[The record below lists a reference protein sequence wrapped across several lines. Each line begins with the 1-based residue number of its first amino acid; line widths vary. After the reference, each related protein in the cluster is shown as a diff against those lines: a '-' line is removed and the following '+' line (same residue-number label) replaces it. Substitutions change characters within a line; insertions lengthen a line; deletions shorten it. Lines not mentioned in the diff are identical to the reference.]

1 MKSGLLL
8 TFLLICLNATSKEE
22 QVSCLQKYKEA
33 HAKKEKRYQKA
44 SKRYN
49 DNRNAA
55 FGSQFSNDFGAQLIG
70 SVYLHN
76 SSPPKRSDYDMYE
89 KGIIDAVEAD
99 LSKYQSLKPKVL
111 GIIYDAA
118 YEKYSDVTYQKIQD
132 LMLKGFQEDRFCNF
146 LGKKR
151 VQGIKKYVLKELKK
165 ANVNSAQ
172 VREPAV
178 INFKEDADSKDYI
191 QNEEINNPLEN
202 KGILE

>member
-8 TFLLICLNATSKEE
+8 TFLLISINATSKEE
-22 QVSCLQKYKEA
+22 KASCLEKYKEA

-55 FGSQFSNDFGAQLIG
+55 LSSQFSNDFGAQLIG
-70 SVYLHN
+70 SAYLQN
-76 SSPPKRSDYDMYE
+76 NSPPKRSNYDMYE
-89 KGIIDAVEAD
+89 EGIIKAVEAD

-111 GIIYDAA
+111 DVIYDAA

-132 LMLKGFQEDRFCNF
+132 LMLKGFKEDRFCNF

-165 ANVNSAQ
+165 TNLNSAQ

-178 INFKEDADSKDYI
+178 INFKEDTDSKDYI